1 MHRFALMIALWSLAT
16 VVGAMPPPQAEAVP
30 GGIVVVPLGIMG
42 DDIPTVHFHGNR
54 VMVLRQDDGWEAV
67 VGIPLGSRRGH
78 YKLHVDRNGSDQVI
92 TFLVESKQYEE
103 QHLTLKNR
111 HMVNPTA
118 EELKR
123 IHREQGVIKRALR
136 GFRPLRD
143 VPTHFSLPVA
153 GPVSSTFGL
162 RRFFNGQARKPHSG
176 LDLAVPAGTP
186 IKAPAAGRISAT
198 GNFFFDGN
206 TVFIDHGQ
214 GLVTMYCH
222 MSEIDVK
229 PGQEVRA
236 GEPIGKVG
244 MTGRATGPHLHW
256 GVSLNDARVDPTLF
270 LAPDARARLAQ

>member
-1 MHRFALMIALWSLAT
+1 MARLVLMVTLWSLAA
-16 VVGAMPPPQAEAVP
+16 VAGAVTPPQAEPVP
-30 GGIVVVPLGIMG
+30 GGIVVVPLGLTG
-42 DDIPTVHFHGNR
+42 DTLPIVRFRGNR
-54 VMVLRQDDGWEAV
+54 VMVLRQSDGWEAV
-67 VGIPLGSRRGH
+67 VGIPLGSRSGH
-78 YKLHVDRNGSDQVI
+78 YKLHIDHDGHDQAI

-111 HMVNPTA
+111 HMVNPSA

-123 IHREQGVIKRALR
+123 IRHEHVVINRALR
-136 GFRPLRD
+136 GFRPLQA
-143 VPTHFSLPVA
+143 VPTHFILPVI
-153 GPVSSTFGL
+153 GRVSSTFGL

-176 LDLAVPAGTP
+176 IDLAVPEGTP
-186 IKAPAAGRISAT
+186 VQAPAAGSISTT

-222 MSEIDVK
+222 LSEIDVK
-229 PGQEVRA
+229 PGQEVQA
-236 GEPIGKVG
+236 GETIGKVG

-270 LAPDARARLAQ
+270 LAPDAIAQLTH